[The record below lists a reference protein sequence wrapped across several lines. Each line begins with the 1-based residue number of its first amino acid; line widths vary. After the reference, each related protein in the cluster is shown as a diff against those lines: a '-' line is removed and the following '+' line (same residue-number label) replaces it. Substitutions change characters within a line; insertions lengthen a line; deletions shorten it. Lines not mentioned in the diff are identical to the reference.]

1 MNVHLVYIRT
11 LELNLK
17 FITMIQA
24 TPTNLRIT
32 SIDDRPA
39 ICHVIHALGVGG
51 AEVLVDQM
59 VRFLSN
65 EFHCVVAVLDDIGD
79 IGERLRSDGFTVEHL
94 KRQPGIDR
102 GCAKRLKEFADRQGV
117 QILHAHQYT
126 PFFQSMLSRGLFG
139 RRPVVF
145 TEHGRHFPDVPSRK
159 RSIVNRLMLRRCD
172 RLIGCGGAVRQA
184 LIDNEGLPESRV
196 EVIYNG
202 VNLKSLGKPSSG
214 AREKIRAEFGY
225 TSTDFVAVLVARLHE
240 LKDHQTALRA
250 IDAARKQ
257 IPCLR
262 FLLAGDGD
270 QRVAI
275 EQTIR
280 ERGLQQTVTLAGTR
294 KDVADLLAASDVFLM
309 SSISEGI
316 PLTVIEAMAARRP
329 VVSTAVGGLPE
340 LVEHGIT
347 GFLAP
352 CRDDAS
358 LAAALIRLYRDP
370 VLCKRMASVAA
381 QRAVEKFSLE
391 GMLNAYRDVYREVLD
406 GNRRGQVR
414 KQNGLRAPSPSLPGG
429 HS

>member
-1 MNVHLVYIRT
+1 
-11 LELNLK
+11 
-17 FITMIQA
+17 MIQA

-39 ICHVIHALGVGG
+39 ICHVIHAMGVGG

-59 VRFLSN
+59 VRLLSN
-65 EFHCVVAVLDDIGD
+65 EFHCVVAVLDEIGD
-79 IGERLRSDGFTVEHL
+79 IGERLRLDGFTVEHL
-94 KRQPGIDR
+94 NRQPGIDR
-102 GCAKRLKEFADRQGV
+102 GCAKRLKEFADREGAE
-117 QILHAHQYT
+117 ILHAHQYT

-145 TEHGRHFPDVPSRK
+145 TEHGRHYPDLPSRK
-159 RSIVNRLMLRRCD
+159 RWIVNRLMLRSCD

-202 VNLKSLGKPSSG
+202 IDLKSLGKPSDD
-214 AREKIRAEFGY
+214 ARERIRAEFGY
-225 TSTDFVAVLVARLHE
+225 ASTDFVAVLVARLHE

-257 IPCLR
+257 IPGLR
-262 FLLAGDGD
+262 LLLAGNGD
-270 QRVAI
+270 QRAAI
-275 EQTIR
+275 EQTIG

-329 VVSTAVGGLPE
+329 VVSTAVGGIPE
-340 LVEHGIT
+340 LVEHGVT

-352 CRDDAS
+352 SRDDVS
-358 LAAALIRLYRDP
+358 LAAALIKLYRNP
-370 VLCKRMASVAA
+370 VLCERMANVAA
-381 QRAVEKFSLE
+381 QRAFDNFSLD
-391 GMLNAYRDVYREVLD
+391 GMLNGYRDVYGEVLN
-406 GNRRGQVR
+406 GSRRGTFR
-414 KQNGLRAPSPSLPGG
+414 EQNGLRTTSPSLPGG